1 MTAGLDP
8 ALLSRVRELAGRFPT
23 KRAALLPALWE
34 VQKSSGWISPE
45 ALSAVAGALDL
56 APADAAAVASFYFL
70 FARAPGGAKVIDV
83 CDSFVCLANGGAELL
98 DELCS
103 RLGIS
108 AGDTTADGRFTVRRQ
123 ECLAACH
130 QAPAVQVNLE
140 YRGPI
145 TSAEAL
151 LAELA

>member
-1 MTAGLDP
+1 MTVGLSDGLR
-8 ALLSRVRELAGRFPT
+8 ARVSELAVRFPT

-34 VQKSSGWISPE
+34 VQRSEGWISAD
-45 ALSAVAGALDL
+45 ALAAVAGALDL
-56 APADAAAVASFYFL
+56 APADAEGVASFYSL
-70 FARAPGGAKVIDV
+70 FTRAPGGARVIDV
-83 CDSFVCLANGGAELL
+83 CDSFVCLANGGAKLL
-98 DELCS
+98 TDLCL
-103 RLGIS
+103 RLGVS
-108 AGDTTADGRFTVRRQ
+108 PGGTTADGRFTVRRQ